1 MTLAACAS
9 QTPTPAPTLS
19 AAEMA
24 ARILEPT
31 GDVTSV
37 HDPVMIKAGERY
49 YLFSTG
55 LGISI
60 RCSDDMRSWDLCGR
74 AFSTYPGWILQT
86 IPDAR
91 ELWAP
96 DVVFNSGTYA
106 ASSFGSVV
114 GLGGVMVAY
123 FMMRLGLP
131 YWVSI
136 PLTLLLGLLIGM
148 AHGLFVTKLKMH
160 GFLITLVTLGLA
172 RGFILVL
179 TGAFPITGLP
189 REFSVIGQG
198 YVANLIPI
206 PLVICAGVA
215 VLAFYLLRF
224 TYIGRQIYA
233 VGGNVE
239 AARLSGVNV
248 DARIIL
254 CSIISVMCASTVGM
268 IQAARLSIGH
278 PAAGEGY
285 ELLAIAACILGGV
298 SLMGGEGSLLG
309 ILVGAALIGVMQ
321 NEMVMLNINPYWHK
335 IVISLVLL
343 VAITLDY
350 ARRRQR
356 AG

>member
-1 MTLAACAS
+1 MEKDAKLGSVETAGTAQPAVTLGQTLRNSLAVPQFVLFLIVLLLLVIGGIINPRFLGVDNMKIVTRDIAILAIAAIGVGFPIL
-9 QTPTPAPTLS
+9 TGGIDLS
-19 AAEMA
+19 
-24 ARILEPT
+24 
-31 GDVTSV
+31 V
-37 HDPVMIKAGERY
+37 
-49 YLFSTG
+49 
-55 LGISI
+55 
-60 RCSDDMRSWDLCGR
+60 
-74 AFSTYPGWILQT
+74 
-86 IPDAR
+86 
-91 ELWAP
+91 
-96 DVVFNSGTYA
+96 
-106 ASSFGSVV
+106 GSVV

-123 FMMRLGLP
+123 FMMNLGLP
-131 YWVSI
+131 VWLSI
-136 PLTLLLGLLIGM
+136 VLTLLLALLIGM

-179 TGAFPITGLP
+179 TNAFPITGLP
-189 REFSVIGQG
+189 REFNTIGQG
-198 YVANLIPI
+198 YVADLIPV
-206 PLVICAGVA
+206 PLVICAVIA
-215 VLAFYLLRF
+215 ALAYYLLRF

-233 VGGNVE
+233 SGSNVE

-254 CSIISVMCASTVGM
+254 CYVISVMCATIVGM

-298 SLMGGEGSLLG
+298 SLMGGQGGIFG
-309 ILVGAALIGVMQ
+309 ILVGAALIGTVQ

-350 ARRRQR
+350 ARRKRE
-356 AG
+356 